1 MFVFCL
7 REDTAYLLH
16 WQKRNRLIKCTRT
29 TMRLFFLLQCMQAL
43 VHCKQVFEGTSAQEG
58 DPGYFHTLKGMLGSV
73 SWHHALWSLCRA
85 TGGAK
90 PASGTQGPLTAFA
103 PSPKPEHKALHKA
116 SFDLNVIGHDG
127 TSAACSQALWATGC
141 KSIQVSQI
149 LPPICAKSNIMQH
162 AYLLQTIW
170 HHWCPFEDA
179 SWLALLGPVKT
190 WAMASSK
197 KHHTLKEGSLVSC
210 AVGSVGHVVCNAS
223 FKFI

>member
-16 WQKRNRLIKCTRT
+16 WQKRNRLIKCNRT
-29 TMRLFFLLQCMQAL
+29 TMRLFLLQCMQAL

-116 SFDLNVIGHDG
+116 SFDVNVIGHDG

-149 LPPICAKSNIMQH
+149 LPLICAKSNIMQH
-162 AYLLQTIW
+162 AYLLPNHLASLMSIW
-170 HHWCPFEDA
+170 RCLLISTAGACEDLGNGV
-179 SWLALLGPVKT
+179 LAEAPHAKRRLFGFVCC
-190 WAMASSK
+190 WICW
-197 KHHTLKEGSLVSC
+197 SC
-210 AVGSVGHVVCNAS
+210 RVQCV
-223 FKFI
+223 I